1 MLNRPACPLRSQKL
15 LHCTC
20 PDYDGARQVC
30 LAATTQLIP
39 GRKQQMAYC
48 ASDDYDNCPVYLGKA
63 LRSSRT
69 QGGVRDSLLDSGK

>member
-1 MLNRPACPLRSQKL
+1 MLNRLSCALRGRTL
-15 LHCTC
+15 LHCAC

-69 QGGVRDSLLDSGK
+69 QGSVRDSLLDSGK